1 MRPIYKPD
9 ICKFIFIINPPAP
22 NAPRFQIVIILII
35 ISIFFFDQLLIFQ
48 IDVELKRND
57 EILVLL
63 SFFLCFYIRLLLGQ
77 FFFLTLF

>member
-1 MRPIYKPD
+1 MQIHFYYQPPSPQRPSFSNCDYFD
-9 ICKFIFIINPPAP
+9 YYFN
-22 NAPRFQIVIILII
+22 
-35 ISIFFFDQLLIFQ
+35 FFFDQLLIFQ

-77 FFFLTLF
+77 FFF